1 MSNEKE
7 LLNDNIVNEELNE
20 NEELSSTEEALNYLA
35 LEEEIKRIENFNKDF
50 EVTDCVKKEK
60 YYEKGMVQ
68 AETLI
73 AMMKAMVGQGID
85 YSNAIQICSNY
96 MTNEYNLELNKMT
109 CEHNERVA
117 KVQQIQAQQSQI

>member
-7 LLNDNIVNEELNE
+7 VLVEDVVNEEVSE
-20 NEELSSTEEALNYLA
+20 NEESSFTEDALNYLA
-35 LEEEIKRIENFNKDF
+35 LEEEVKRIDNFDKDF
-50 EVTDCVKKEK
+50 EVTDYVKKEK
-60 YYEKGMVQ
+60 HYNKGMAQ

-73 AMMKAMVGQGID
+73 AMMKIMVGQGID

>member
-7 LLNDNIVNEELNE
+7 LLNDNIVNEEINE
-20 NEELSSTEEALNYLA
+20 NEELSNTEEALNYLA
-35 LEEEIKRIENFNKDF
+35 LEEEIKRIENFDKDF
-50 EVTDCVKKEK
+50 EVTNCVKNEK
-60 YYEKGMVQ
+60 YYAKGMVQ

-109 CEHNERVA
+109 CEYNERVA

>member
-7 LLNDNIVNEELNE
+7 LLVEDVVNEEVSE
-20 NEELSSTEEALNYLA
+20 NEESSFTEDALNYLA
-35 LEEEIKRIENFNKDF
+35 LEEEAKRIDNFDKDF
-50 EVTDCVKKEK
+50 EVTDYVKKEK
-60 YYEKGMVQ
+60 HYNKGMAQ

-73 AMMKAMVGQGID
+73 AMMKIMVGQGID